1 MRGFALVSLLVAGS
15 LCVAAE
21 PASPRKIV
29 LIAGKKSHGPGAHD
43 YERTMRLFKVMLDN
57 SNVADHV
64 RIEIHENGWPADEST
79 LDDADTVV
87 FYSDGRDGDK
97 FVDVPFVRP
106 ERMKVMQKQMDRG
119 CGMMTM
125 HFSTFATDEEGKSV
139 LQWTGGY
146 FDWQDDAGKANWYSK
161 ISQIETLE
169 LAARDHAIGRGV
181 PRMVQLRDE
190 VYWKLRFLPADKRL
204 TPIWRAIDVKDADP
218 TASTVAWAI
227 ERADGG
233 RGFGTSVG
241 HGYRL
246 WQDEG
251 IRKLFLNAICW
262 TAKVAIP
269 EVGVESRF
277 YTDDQVKLALA
288 GVKGSER
295 AVVETPIRVL
305 MLTGNK
311 NHAWHKG
318 EKSTP
323 RVQAALEADSRI
335 QVEVTSDIE
344 DLAKKKLSDY
354 QTIVLNNYANWQDPN
369 GLSEPA
375 KQAFLRYLKGGGG
388 LVVIHF
394 ANGAFHYSLPEAGE
408 SDWPEYRKIV
418 RRVWDHHGREG
429 AKSGHDAFGRYTVD
443 ITPEHHPITTGL
455 KSFEVADE
463 LYYNQAGSE
472 PIMPLITAKSKDT
485 KRDEPLAF
493 AYQYDEARVFQ
504 TLLGHSEQTY
514 DSYEPR
520 EMLRRAVAWVARRK
534 VLPLSPEQEKLT
546 LSKLPPVALAD
557 GKYGKALDAVKG
569 GMLLTTKAAD
579 VEPPLTVECWAKL
592 DNKEGFNILV
602 ASEEKSA
609 ATHWELYSYAGSG
622 MCSVYLPGR
631 GGEYKTGVD
640 ICDGKWHHVGFALG
654 DETLQI
660 YVDAKLQL
668 DGAVPKPSQKAT
680 AGAIGIGR
688 LVEGTIGCAGL
699 IDDVRIRRETAKL
712 DAVPDKPLVKGNS
725 TSLLISFDDQAE
737 LAKLQAAAR
746 NVPKPTVE
754 LTKPDHWGIEG
765 VGFKWKEEDSRDDR
779 WKDANIGRFLASSLP
794 LGTAAGTVA
803 KGLSI
808 RLGEKQNASVCYDT
822 EHCKLRA
829 AWTGG
834 FLKFTAA
841 RYGLI
846 MPPLMDGEPQF
857 LATETPGWAAKEI
870 RYRGMRLAGERVVLQ
885 YDVDGVRVEESPD
898 VNGDQDARLFKRQI
912 EIGPSERELTLRV
925 AGKLTDSDA
934 IEMTSVDGLSVAVL
948 RSGGQTIA
956 FATLA
961 TDAHWHISE
970 GRELQLTIAPHQRA
984 LAAPLFIGNC
994 GAKLEPFAQQVKGA
1008 EPLGTGKGPQLAML
1022 NSSKPLWPEEITTS
1036 GKMAA
1041 NDAGYV
1047 IDTITVPFENPYKAL
1062 FFTSGH
1068 DFVSPETMAVC
1079 TVHGDVWLVSGVGE
1093 KLEQLH
1099 WKRFATG
1106 LFQPLGLV
1114 AKKEGIYVL
1123 GRDQI
1128 TLLKDSDHNQ
1138 EADLYECFSNQYP
1151 TSPSGHDYTTCLE
1164 TDANGNFYFITAK
1177 QGIWRLS
1184 ADGKSLDN
1192 LVGGLRNPNGLG
1204 VGYAPVANGERELVI
1219 TAAPQE
1225 GEWTPA
1231 SYIAEAKPGDW
1242 FGYGGPKVTPERPLG
1257 WTQPLCFIPRRRDNS
1272 SGGQVWA
1279 SSDRWG
1285 PLKDQLLHFSY
1296 GQCRPMLVLREV
1308 INGQPQG
1315 GTVDMPQLLFDS
1327 GAMRGRISPYDGQ
1340 LYVTGLRGWTTA
1352 ATQDGCLQR
1361 VRYSGKAV
1369 HMPIKFRTLQN
1380 GVAITF
1386 SEPLQRDAAQDVEN
1400 YHLEQWNYRYAASY
1414 GSPDLKVSD
1423 PKQEGHD
1430 VVRLESATLL
1440 ADDRTVFLEIKDLK
1454 PVNQLTV
1461 GYALTAASGDEFRH
1475 TIAYTI
1481 HNLNSERMD
1490 PAKLNRASSPGRLS
1504 ETVEKSLRPGLKLR
1518 LSHGDSPRY
1527 AVSRMAALLASHALQ
1542 SGANDNSVVARFEGY
1557 LQVPLKGEYDFA
1569 VHAKGESWKLWI
1581 NGQPVANG
1589 EGKRVKVTLHGGY
1602 NELRLDY
1609 TGGPFRYD
1617 ADLKLL
1623 WARPGEML
1631 ASIPPSAL
1639 FHRGDDPEL
1648 ATGEQFEHGQQLF
1661 ESRNCHRCH
1670 ELVQGSKPAPSHAPN
1685 RIEVGKR
1692 FRRDWLAAWI
1702 LEPSKLRN
1710 HPRMPR
1716 LLDPAKPEDRQTAA
1730 NVAAFLSGVEREQTP
1745 EPPEEEVFLK
1755 GRDLFEDLGCVTCH
1769 RLTPP
1774 AADDEFNRVSL
1785 HFINAKF
1792 TPENLKRYLRAPQ
1805 AHFSLTRMPDFKLQE
1820 AELEAL
1826 AAYLR
1831 KSATGIVQ
1839 PLPELAQADG
1849 KAGAIAE
1856 QKLRCNA
1863 CHTPQDAGENPP
1875 RTAIA
1880 HVQSDCLAPENA
1892 ARHAA
1897 APTFVW
1903 QAGEREALIAY
1914 LDQRDKSLGF
1924 VTPAMV
1930 SQQLYHELRCA
1941 ACHRRDG
1948 DAGPRLAILD
1958 AESEHGLTPEVLPDL
1973 TWAGE
1978 KLQTRWIERQIA
1990 GELPQRVRPW
2000 LKARMPAFPGYA
2012 EELAQ
2017 GLAAEHG
2024 VTSDGNPPQRNPEAA
2039 KIGEQLTLKE
2049 NLDCRQC
2056 HAIGDLQPT
2065 GDEKTRLAPGI
2076 NFADIGQRL
2085 RYDYY
2090 QRFVLDPP
2098 RWDVTSRMPQL
2109 APDGKT
2115 TKVISFYDG
2124 DAAKQFEALWQ
2135 YIQSVKGKQ

>member
-1 MRGFALVSLLVAGS
+1 MRGFVVFSLLLAGGLS
-15 LCVAAE
+15 FAAE
-21 PASPRKIV
+21 PAPPRKIV

-57 SNVADHV
+57 SNVADRV
-64 RIEIHENGWPADEST
+64 RVEVHENGWPAGEAT
-79 LDDADTVV
+79 LDDADTIV

-106 ERMKVMQKQMDRG
+106 ERMKVIQKQMDRG

-125 HFSTFATDEEGKSV
+125 HFSTFVTDEEGKSV

-146 FDWQDDAGKANWYSK
+146 FDWQDDAGKANWHSK

-190 VYWKLRFLPADKRL
+190 VYWKLRFLPDDKRL
-204 TPIWRAIDVKDADP
+204 TPIWRAIDVKDAEP

-227 ERADGG
+227 ERKDGG

-262 TAKVAIP
+262 TAKVEIP
-269 EVGVESRF
+269 EVGVESKF
-277 YTDDQVKLALA
+277 FTDDQVKLALM
-288 GVKGSER
+288 GLKGSER
-295 AVVETPIRVL
+295 AIVETPIRAL
-305 MLTGNK
+305 LFTGNK
-311 NHAWHKG
+311 NHAWHNG

-323 RVQAALEADSRI
+323 RIKAALEADGRI
-335 QVEVTSDIE
+335 QVEVARNIE
-344 DLAKKKLSDY
+344 DLAEQKLTDY
-354 QTIVLNNYANWQDPN
+354 SAIVLNNYANWQDPK

-375 KQAFLRYLKGGGG
+375 KQAFIRYLKGGGG

-429 AKSGHDAFGRYTVD
+429 AKSGHDAFGRYTVN
-443 ITPEHHPITTGL
+443 ITAEEHPITEDL
-455 KSFEVADE
+455 QAFEVADE

-472 PIMPLITAKSKDT
+472 PITPLITAKSKDT

-493 AYQYDEARVFQ
+493 AYQYDEGRVFQ

-534 VLPLSPEQEKLT
+534 VLPLPTEQEKLAAAN
-546 LSKLPPVALAD
+546 LPSVALAD
-557 GKYGKALDAVKG
+557 GKFGKALDAAKAG
-569 GMLLTTKAAD
+569 LLLTTKATD
-579 VEPPLTVECWAKL
+579 SDPPLTVECWTKL
-592 DNKEGFNILV
+592 DSKEGFNILV
-602 ASEEKSA
+602 ASEEKASP
-609 ATHWELYSYAGSG
+609 THWELYSYAGSG
-622 MCSVYLPGR
+622 VCSVYLPGR
-631 GGEYKTGVD
+631 GGEYKSEID
-640 ICDGKWHHVGFALG
+640 ICDGKWHHVSFTM
-654 DETLQI
+654 DEETLQI
-660 YVDAKLQL
+660 YVDGKLAL
-668 DGAVPKPSQKAT
+668 DGAVKKPLQNAAT
-680 AGAIGIGR
+680 GAIGIGR
-688 LVEGTIGCAGL
+688 LVEGSIGCAGL
-699 IDDVRIRRETAKL
+699 IDDVRIKAESQKL
-712 DAVPDKPLVKGNS
+712 IAVPEKPLTKDGA
-725 TSLLISFDDQAE
+725 TSLLISFDDAAE
-737 LAKLQAAAR
+737 LSKLQAAAR

-779 WKDANIGRFLASSLP
+779 WKDVNIGRFLASSLP

-808 RLGEKQNASVCYDT
+808 RLGDKQEATVCYDT

-834 FLKFTAA
+834 FLKFTPA

-857 LATETPGWAAKEI
+857 LASETPGWDAKEI
-870 RYRGMRLAGERVVLQ
+870 RYRGMRLAGNRVVLR

-898 VNGDQDARLFKRQI
+898 VVADQGGRLFKRQI
-912 EIGPSERELTLRV
+912 EVGPSDREMTLRV
-925 AGKLTDSDA
+925 ASKLAEGDA
-934 IEMTSVDGLSVAVL
+934 VEVTTIKDLPVAIL
-948 RSGGQTIA
+948 RSGGQTIS

-961 TDAHWHISE
+961 KAARWRIAD
-970 GRELQLTIAPHQRA
+970 GRELHLTIAPHKA
-984 LAAPLFIGNC
+984 TVPIPLLFANC
-994 GAKLEPFAQQVKGA
+994 GAELEVFVERVNATRRQ
-1008 EPLGTGKGPQLAML
+1008 GTGAGLQLATL
-1022 NSSKPLWPEEITTS
+1022 KSSQPLWTEEIITQ
-1036 GKMAA
+1036 GKMASENA
-1041 NDAGYV
+1041 SYV
-1047 IDTITVPFENPYKAL
+1047 VDTITIPFDNPHKAL

-1068 DFVSPETMAVC
+1068 DFLSPDTMAVC
-1079 TVHGDVWLVSGVGE
+1079 TVHGDVWLVSGVGD
-1093 KLEQLH
+1093 KLDKLR

-1128 TLLKDSDHNQ
+1128 TLLNDTDNNG
-1138 EADLYECFSNQYP
+1138 EADSFECFTNRFP
-1151 TSPSGHDYTTCLE
+1151 TSPGGHDYTTCLE
-1164 TDANGNFYFITAK
+1164 TDDDGNFYFITAK

-1184 ADGKSLDN
+1184 PDGKQLDN
-1192 LVGGLRNPNGLG
+1192 IAGGLRNPNGLG
-1204 VGYAPVANGERELVI
+1204 VGPGPII

-1231 SYIAEAKPGDW
+1231 SYIGEARPGDW
-1242 FGYGGPKVTPERPLG
+1242 FGYGGPKVAPERPLG

-1272 SGGQVWA
+1272 SGGQVWVT
-1279 SSDRWG
+1279 SDRWG

-1308 INGQPQG
+1308 VSGQPQG
-1315 GTVDMPQLLFDS
+1315 GTVDMPLLFDS
-1327 GAMRGRISPYDGQ
+1327 GAMRGRFSPYDGQ

-1361 VRYSGKAV
+1361 VRYTGKPV
-1369 HMPIKFRTLQN
+1369 HMPINFRTLQN

-1386 SEPLQRDAAQDVEN
+1386 TESLRRDAAQDVEN

-1414 GSPDLKVSD
+1414 GSPDFKVSD

-1430 VVRLESATLL
+1430 VVRVESATLL
-1440 ADDRTVFLEIKDLK
+1440 EDDRTVFLEIKDLK

-1461 GYALTAASGDEFRH
+1461 GYALTAASGEEFRH
-1475 TIAYTI
+1475 TVAYTI
-1481 HNLNSERMD
+1481 HNLSNDRMD
-1490 PAKLNRASSPGRLS
+1490 PAKLNRSTSPGRLAQKVEQS
-1504 ETVEKSLRPGLKLR
+1504 LQPGLIARFSNGLGRRTTVVRMPSLRREDWLP
-1518 LSHGDSPRY
+1518 
-1527 AVSRMAALLASHALQ
+1527 
-1542 SGANDNSVVARFEGY
+1542 VAPAQNQAYNATFEGFI
-1557 LQVPLKGEYDFA
+1557 QVPLKGEYQFA
-1569 VHAKGESWKLWI
+1569 VRGSGESWELFV
-1581 NGQPVANG
+1581 N
-1589 EGKRVKVTLHGGY
+1589 GKRLIDGEDSAANVVLHGGY
-1602 NELRLDY
+1602 NDIRLEYD
-1609 TGGPFRYD
+1609 GGFM
-1617 ADLKLL
+1617 ADMFSVRLL
-1623 WARPGEML
+1623 WAKSGEAL

-1648 ATGEQFEHGQQLF
+1648 VQGEQRSRGERLF

-1670 ELVQGSKPAPSHAPN
+1670 ELDPGSKPDQSHAPN

-1692 FRRDWLAAWI
+1692 FRRDWLAAWV
-1702 LEPSKLRN
+1702 LDPNKLRN
-1710 HPRMPR
+1710 HPTMPR
-1716 LLDPAKPEDRQTAA
+1716 LLDATKPEDRQAAA
-1730 NVAAFLSGVEREQTP
+1730 NLAAFLSGIEREENS
-1745 EPPEEEVFLK
+1745 EPAEEEVFLA
-1755 GRDLFEDLGCVTCH
+1755 GRDLYEDLSCVTCH

-1774 AADDEFNRVSL
+1774 GEADEFNRVSL
-1785 HFINAKF
+1785 HFVNAKY
-1792 TPENLKRYLRAPQ
+1792 TAENLKRYLRAPQ
-1805 AHFSLTRMPDFKLQE
+1805 AHCPLTRMPDFKLQQS
-1820 AELEAL
+1820 ELDAL
-1826 AAYLR
+1826 VAYLR
-1831 KSATGIVQ
+1831 KTATGIIEPVA
-1839 PLPELAQADG
+1839 ELAQADA
-1849 KAGAIAE
+1849 KAGALAQE
-1856 QKLRCNA
+1856 KLRCNA
-1863 CHTPQDAGENPP
+1863 CHTPQDTAENPR
-1875 RTAIA
+1875 RTALRRA
-1880 HVQSDCLAPENA
+1880 QSGCLAAGGPS
-1892 ARHAA
+1892 HAT
-1897 APTFVW
+1897 APTFAW
-1903 QAGEREALIAY
+1903 QPGEREALVAY
-1914 LDQRDKSLGF
+1914 LEQRDNSLGF

-1930 SQQLYHELRCA
+1930 SQQLYHELRCN

-1958 AESEHGLTPEVLPDL
+1958 QESEHGLTPEVLPDL

-1978 KLQTRWIERQIA
+1978 KLQARWVQKQI
-1990 GELPQRVRPW
+1990 GGDLKQRVRPW

-2012 EELAQ
+2012 EELAR

-2024 VTSDGNPPQRNPEAA
+2024 ASDDHPQRLDA
-2039 KIGEQLTLKE
+2039 KAVNIGEQLTLKE

-2076 NFADIGQRL
+2076 NFADISERL

-2090 QRFVLDPP
+2090 RSFVLDPP

-2115 TKVISFYDG
+2115 TKVTGFYDG
-2124 DAAKQFEALWQ
+2124 DAAKQFDAIWH
-2135 YIQSVKGKQ
+2135 YIRSVGSEKK